1 MNSNE
6 NIIELDGVCYAYNGN
21 IALRYIT
28 LNIKKGECV
37 VLQGSN
43 GSGKSTL
50 LRLMSGLI
58 YPEKGKYI
66 FDGDEI
72 TEKHLADRVNS
83 RRFHQ
88 RLGFIFQNSDTQLFC
103 SSVEE
108 EIAFGPLQMGFS
120 SEEVNNRVE
129 SIIKLLDI
137 EKLRKRAPYH
147 LSGGEKRKVAIAC
160 ILSMNPEVLM
170 LDEPLAGLDRK
181 SQKWLTEFLLALK
194 LAGKTLIISTHND
207 ELANKLADRIVEIND
222 DHEIV

>member
-50 LRLMSGLI
+50 LRLMSGLV

-66 FDGDEI
+66 FGGEEI
-72 TEKHLADRVNS
+72 TEKYLADRVNS

-194 LAGKTLIISTHND
+194 SAGKTLIISTHND
-207 ELANKLADRIVEIND
+207 ELANKLADRIIEIND